1 MPQRPHEDAPMKH
14 LVMLKKRFPKPKG
27 QSLVEMT
34 VLLPILLLLL
44 SGLIEFGFM
53 LNEYLSVQDAV
64 RNAARFASD
73 SDFTAAETVDATGDL
88 PCDGTPGNDVFPQQ
102 LCCNRT
108 TDFYRQTACLVNQEL
123 SLLAPEVKTICL
135 QSDASGKCLYSA
147 VDPNG
152 GEAGN
157 KNDIILS
164 VFSIQQSSPPALVRF
179 PPASTGNGGEAG
191 WSYAQAY
198 HGYNVRNQTSKFTSS
213 EVQNRLS
220 GSAPSTG
227 VLLLELF
234 YNYDQKLKLPWI
246 TAFVSDPIT
255 LHIYTF
261 MPLVSAEP
269 TPTPI
274 P

>member
-1 MPQRPHEDAPMKH
+1 MKLH
-14 LVMLKKRFPKPKG
+14 FFKRTWPKPKG

-34 VLLPILLLLL
+34 FLLPILLVLL

-53 LNEYLSVQDAV
+53 LNEYLSIQDAV

-73 SDFTAAETVDATGDL
+73 SDYAAAETVDASGDL
-88 PCDGTPGNDVFPQQ
+88 PCDGLPSNDVFPQQ
-102 LCCNRT
+102 MCCNRT

-123 SLLAPEVKTICL
+123 SLLAPEVKTTCL
-135 QSDASGKCLYSA
+135 QTDATGDCIYG
-147 VDPNG
+147 VIDPNDG
-152 GEAGN
+152 DTS

-164 VFSIQQSSPPALVRF
+164 VFSVEQGTPPILLRF
-179 PPASTGNGGEAG
+179 PPASSGNGGEDG
-191 WSYAQAY
+191 WSYALAY
-198 HGYNVRNQTSKFTSS
+198 SGYNTRNQSSKFSTT
-213 EVQNRLS
+213 EVRDRFS

-234 YNYDQKLKLPWI
+234 YNYAQKLKLPWI
-246 TAFVSDPIT
+246 TAFVPDPVT
-255 LHIYTF
+255 LHVYTF

>member
-1 MPQRPHEDAPMKH
+1 MK
-14 LVMLKKRFPKPKG
+14 LSFSKRHWPKPKG

-53 LNEYLSVQDAV
+53 FNEYLSVQDAV

-73 SDFTAAETVDATGDL
+73 SDYAAAETVDPSGDL

-123 SLLAPEVKTICL
+123 SLLAPEVKTTCL
-135 QSDASGKCLYSA
+135 QTDAGGNCLYA
-147 VDPNG
+147 VVDPNDG
-152 GEAGN
+152 DTS

-164 VFSIQQSSPPALVRF
+164 VFSVQQNSPPILQRF
-179 PPASTGNGGEAG
+179 PPSSTGNGGEAG

-198 HGYNVRNQTSKFTSS
+198 AGYNVRNQSSKFSTSD
-213 EVQNRLS
+213 VQNRLS
-220 GSAPSTG
+220 GTAPSTG

-246 TAFVSDPIT
+246 TAFVPDPVT
-255 LHIYTF
+255 LHVYTF

>member
-1 MPQRPHEDAPMKH
+1 MRLHFIKRPWP
-14 LVMLKKRFPKPKG
+14 RPKG

-53 LNEYLSVQDAV
+53 FNEYLSIQDAV

-73 SDFTAAETVDATGDL
+73 SDYTAAETVDPTGDL
-88 PCDGTPGNDVFPQQ
+88 PCDGYPPNDIFPKQ
-102 LCCNRT
+102 LCCSRT

-123 SLLAPEVKTICL
+123 SLLAPEVKTTCL
-135 QSDASGKCLYSA
+135 QSDGGGNCLYA
-147 VDPNG
+147 VVDPNDG
-152 GEAGN
+152 DTS

-164 VFSIQQSSPPALVRF
+164 VFSIEQGSPPILLRF
-179 PPASTGNGGEAG
+179 PPASTGNGGEEG
-191 WSYAQAY
+191 WSYALAY
-198 HGYNVRNQTSKFTSS
+198 SGYNVRNQSSKFSTSA
-213 EVQNRLS
+213 VQNRLS
-220 GSAPSTG
+220 GTAPSTG

-246 TAFVSDPIT
+246 TAFLDDPVT
-255 LHIYTF
+255 LHVYAF

>member
-1 MPQRPHEDAPMKH
+1 MRFLSMKI
-14 LVMLKKRFPKPKG
+14 PKPRG
-27 QSLVEMT
+27 QSLVEMALT
-34 VLLPILLLLL
+34 LPVMLILL

-53 LNEYLSVQDAV
+53 LNEYLTLQDGV

-73 SDFTAAETVDATGDL
+73 SDYASAETVDGSGDL
-88 PCDGTPGNDVFPQQ
+88 PCDGVPGNDTFPQP

-123 SLLAPEVKTICL
+123 TLLAPEVSTLCL
-135 QSDASGKCLYSA
+135 QTDAGGNCIYGV

-152 GEAGN
+152 GSASS

-164 VFSIQQSSPPALVRF
+164 VFSIEQGNPPAVLRF
-179 PPASTGNGGEAG
+179 PPSSSGNGGEAG
-191 WSYAQAY
+191 WSYALAY
-198 HGYNVRNQTSKFTSS
+198 HGYNTRNQSS
-213 EVQNRLS
+213 AFSSAEIVSRLNS
-220 GSAPSTG
+220 AAPSTG
-227 VLLLELF
+227 FLVLEL
-234 YNYDQKLKLPWI
+234 YYHYDQKLKLPWI
-246 TAFVSDPIT
+246 TAFVPDPT
-255 LHIYTF
+255 RLHVYTI